1 MTLINGHQQHTID
14 VLDRG
19 LAYGDGLFETIA
31 VIDGSLHYW
40 DLHWQRLQNGAKRLT
55 IELPDE
61 DDLLT
66 QINSEIKLT
75 ALQEN
80 SAGRENGTRQVVKLI
95 ISRGS
100 GGRGYLFPEIQHPS
114 VIIMLHPWPERETAD
129 YEKGI
134 HAMVC
139 QTRLASQPALAGIK
153 HLNRLEQVLARN
165 ELHSSNKQQPDYQ
178 EGIMLSCCAS
188 EPLDSLV
195 IEGTSSNLFF
205 VLDGLLCTA
214 KIDNCG
220 VLGTMREAVISLIS
234 TSLTLKVQQGHYS
247 LQQLSQAT
255 EVFFTNSIYG
265 ILPVASITV
274 NDSLQW
280 CYTERLISSQL
291 SAILNKEL
299 KHPTQFS

>member
-1 MTLINGHQQHTID
+1 MTLINGTQQHSID
-14 VLDRG
+14 VSDRG
-19 LAYGDGLFETIA
+19 LAYGDGLFETVA
-31 VIDGSLHYW
+31 VIDGLLHHW
-40 DLHWQRLQNGAKRLT
+40 DLHWQRLQNGARRLT
-55 IELPDE
+55 LELPGEDE
-61 DDLLT
+61 LLA
-66 QINSEIKLT
+66 QINKELKFSVLPG
-75 ALQEN
+75 N
-80 SAGRENGTRQVVKLI
+80 STRQVLKLI

-100 GGRGYLFPEIQHPS
+100 GGRGYLFPTIQHPN
-114 VIIMLHPWPERETAD
+114 VMIMLHSWPQREAVD

-134 HAMVC
+134 HAIVC
-139 QTRLASQPALAGIK
+139 QTRLARQPTLAGIK

-165 ELHSSNKQQPDYQ
+165 ETHSSNAQQSDYQ
-178 EGIMLSCCAS
+178 EGIMLSYCAS
-188 EPLDSLV
+188 KPLDSLV
-195 IEGTSSNLFF
+195 IEGISSNLFF

-220 VLGTMREAVISLIS
+220 VQGTMREAVISLAS
-234 TSLTLKVQQGHYS
+234 KVQEGHYS
-247 LQQLSQAT
+247 LQQLSRAT

-291 SAILNKEL
+291 AAILNKEL